1 MLIRDVAQYEDF
13 LAFLRSKSLSQ
24 SEWVYPFVRTS
35 EERRAYR
42 DKAEHMVLGTK
53 NLGTSGLVVN
63 REILMYKV
71 EVKVGS
77 EMQVQEKEIPTQQMV
92 SQELASLHVGFS
104 ASAKHITRVR
114 SQVDRLKA
122 AGFFFPRSMGGLRPL
137 LRGNCICV

>member
-1 MLIRDVAQYEDF
+1 MDVAQYEDF
-13 LAFLRSKSLSQ
+13 VTFSRSKSLSQ
-24 SEWVYPFVRTS
+24 SEWMYPSFVRTS

-42 DKAEHMVLGTK
+42 DKAEHMVLGSK
-53 NLGTSGLVVN
+53 NVGTSELVVN
-63 REILMYKV
+63 QEVLLYKV

-114 SQVDRLKA
+114 SQVIA
-122 AGFFFPRSMGGLRPL
+122 
-137 LRGNCICV
+137 

>member
-1 MLIRDVAQYEDF
+1 MDVAQYEDF
-13 LAFLRSKSLSQ
+13 LTFLRSKSLSQ
-24 SEWVYPFVRTS
+24 SEWMYPSFVRSS
-35 EERRAYR
+35 EERRAYW

-53 NLGTSGLVVN
+53 NVGTSELVVN
-63 REILMYKV
+63 REVLMYKV

-92 SQELASLHVGFS
+92 SKELASLHVGFS

-122 AGFFFPRSMGGLRPL
+122 AGFFFPRSMGGLQAAVER
-137 LRGNCICV
+137 

>member
-1 MLIRDVAQYEDF
+1 MDVAQYEDF

-24 SEWVYPFVRTS
+24 SECVYPSSVRKS

-42 DKAEHMVLGTK
+42 DKAEQMVLETK
-53 NLGTSGLVVN
+53 NVGTSGSVVN
-63 REILMYKV
+63 REILLYKV

-114 SQVDRLKA
+114 SQVDCLKA
-122 AGFFFPRSMGGLRPL
+122 AGFFFPRSMGGLQAAVER
-137 LRGNCICV
+137 